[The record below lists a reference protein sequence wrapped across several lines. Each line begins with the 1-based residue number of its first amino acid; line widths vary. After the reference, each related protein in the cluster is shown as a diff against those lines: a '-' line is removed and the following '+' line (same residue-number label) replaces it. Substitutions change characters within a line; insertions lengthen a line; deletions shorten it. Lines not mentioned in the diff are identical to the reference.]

1 MNKLFSLTDVSFRKL
16 IALVQKKINSKQDTI
31 KGTPGNV
38 LTFDQ
43 SGNLTELDRGS
54 IKGSDGV
61 SVTSVDQIASS
72 TADGGIN
79 TFRITLSNG
88 NTADFSV
95 RNGSKGSTGE
105 RGATGATGPKGDKGD
120 NATTTA
126 VASTTANGLMS
137 ASMVTKLNGIE
148 AGANKAVEMSDATIE
163 SIFNSVFPA

>member
-16 IALVQKKINSKQDTI
+16 LALVQKKINSKQDTI
-31 KGTPGNV
+31 KGTPGNI
-38 LTFDQ
+38 LTFNQ
-43 SGNLTELDRGS
+43 SGNLTELDRES
-54 IKGSDGV
+54 IRGSDGV

-105 RGATGATGPKGDKGD
+105 RGATGAQGPKGD

-137 ASMVTKLNGIE
+137 TDMVTKLNGIE
-148 AGANKAVEMSDATIE
+148 TGANKCVEMSDATIE